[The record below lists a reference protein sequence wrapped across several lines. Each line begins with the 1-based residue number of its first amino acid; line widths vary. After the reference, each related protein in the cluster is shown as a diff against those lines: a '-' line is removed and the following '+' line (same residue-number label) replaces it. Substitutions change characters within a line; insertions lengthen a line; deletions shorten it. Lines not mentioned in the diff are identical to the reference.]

1 MKSADTYENDG
12 KNRSEINFK
21 PLDLPSISVPAGKLK
36 PFTFEHFVITM
47 NGLKDEFLAPYI
59 DYAIGI
65 YCKLRNITISSED
78 KKLRRNVYTDA
89 YETALNALYI
99 SATKMNGFDAE
110 KGLFK
115 SYWSKS
121 VHDALVDILRKD
133 KYGDFF
139 DQTSKKTAT
148 DLEPEI
154 HSRVGSD
161 EFWVGDD
168 RLEMSDEEE
177 KRTERVRNHVSE
189 AFEVMR
195 KFIDTLPERDR
206 EAVYLSEMGHVL
218 RPEIEYSGRNY
229 AETLAAKYNTTAGNI
244 RKIASR
250 RLSEAV
256 AFTNDK
262 GYNAASMGN
271 VMMEFQYRHIDI
283 SASDS
288 IGISEALTQLSP
300 FEQFKFLHYIANIK
314 RNNMTRP
321 VYPKMVTDVNKTEVT
336 ITPAAEIDIEHE
348 VVLPAACIKVD
359 YLVNCG
365 HLLFSASFKKLLDET
380 PFGGEYSDA
389 NVNAATEKASDL
401 INGDLSAIGLEGLET
416 LDVYRF
422 LVENKAPLNND
433 TIKAIISASLH
444 LPYIYEEALC
454 PPVNGFYRLEVDWP
468 QK

>member
-1 MKSADTYENDG
+1 MKSQDTYEKDD

-21 PLDLPSISVPAGKLK
+21 PLTLPSISVPAGKLR
-36 PFTFEHFVITM
+36 PFTFEHFVVAM
-47 NGLKDEFLAPYI
+47 NGMKDDFLMPYI

-65 YCKLRNITISSED
+65 YCKLRNIIISSED

-89 YETALNALYI
+89 YETALSALYI

-244 RKIASR
+244 RKIASK

-256 AFTNDK
+256 AYTNDR
-262 GYNAASMGN
+262 GYNAASMGS
-271 VMMEFQYRHIDI
+271 VMMEFKHYHIDMASSKSI
-283 SASDS
+283 S
-288 IGISEALTQLSP
+288 IFEAITQLSP
-300 FEQFKFLHYIANIK
+300 FEQFKLLHYIANAK
-314 RNNMTRP
+314 
-321 VYPKMVTDVNKTEVT
+321 
-336 ITPAAEIDIEHE
+336 
-348 VVLPAACIKVD
+348 
-359 YLVNCG
+359 
-365 HLLFSASFKKLLDET
+365 
-380 PFGGEYSDA
+380 
-389 NVNAATEKASDL
+389 
-401 INGDLSAIGLEGLET
+401 
-416 LDVYRF
+416 
-422 LVENKAPLNND
+422 
-433 TIKAIISASLH
+433 
-444 LPYIYEEALC
+444 
-454 PPVNGFYRLEVDWP
+454 
-468 QK
+468 

>member
-21 PLDLPSISVPAGKLK
+21 PLNLPSISVPAGKLT
-36 PFTFEHFVITM
+36 PFSFEHFVIAM
-47 NGLKDEFLAPYI
+47 NGLKNDFLMPYI

-65 YCKLRNITISSED
+65 YCNIRKTSISID
-78 KKLRRNVYTDA
+78 DRRERTDVFTDA
-89 YETALNALYI
+89 WEMALCAVYI
-99 SATKMNGFDAE
+99 AATKMSGFDPD
-110 KGLFK
+110 KGQFK
-115 SYWSKS
+115 SYLSKS
-121 VHDALVDILRKD
+121 VHSALVDLLKKD

-229 AETLAAKYNTTAGNI
+229 AEALAGKYNTTAGNI
-244 RKIASR
+244 RKIASK

-256 AFTNDK
+256 AYTNDR
-262 GYNAASMGN
+262 GYNAESMGGI
-271 VMMEFQYRHIDI
+271 MMEFKHYHIDTTP
-283 SASDS
+283 SNP
-288 IGISEALTQLSP
+288 IGIFEALTQLTP
-300 FEQFKFLHYIANIK
+300 FEQFKLLHY
-314 RNNMTRP
+314 
-321 VYPKMVTDVNKTEVT
+321 
-336 ITPAAEIDIEHE
+336 
-348 VVLPAACIKVD
+348 L
-359 YLVNCG
+359 
-365 HLLFSASFKKLLDET
+365 
-380 PFGGEYSDA
+380 A
-389 NVNAATEKASDL
+389 NVNTS
-401 INGDLSAIGLEGLET
+401 
-416 LDVYRF
+416 
-422 LVENKAPLNND
+422 
-433 TIKAIISASLH
+433 
-444 LPYIYEEALC
+444 
-454 PPVNGFYRLEVDWP
+454 RL
-468 QK
+468 